1 MTIAPNSAVGRFRP
15 EATPELLDF
24 VEKAFVE
31 PAPLEERDEVRRAA
45 LAELA
50 GAELV
55 IDADGT
61 ITSQSEGVV
70 FLQTRVPVEALAA
83 SEFSF
88 EKAPG
93 VRVTLVRIEEHAFLA
108 HQPGK
113 PPILF
118 RKGP

>member
-1 MTIAPNSAVGRFRP
+1 MTTRSTSVAGRFRP
-15 EATPELLDF
+15 EATPELLEF
-24 VEKAFVE
+24 VENAFVA
-31 PAPLEERDEVRRAA
+31 PAPPEQRDEVRRAA

-55 IDADGT
+55 IDEDGT
-61 ITSQSEGVV
+61 ITSQSDGVV
-70 FLQTRVPVEALAA
+70 FMQTRVPVAALAL

-93 VRVTLVRIEEHAFLA
+93 VRVTLVRVEDGAFLA

-118 RKGP
+118 RKR